1 MREKEYVHWM
11 DGGREYVALSGQ
23 YRRELL
29 VDYAQRYNLNV
40 FVETGTCKGDT
51 VEVLRHHVDF
61 VYSIELSRYYYEIAE
76 ERFMGCA
83 NVATIYGDSAM
94 VLSEILSHVGK
105 TPCLFWLD
113 AHHSDEMCPDTPSPL
128 LAELKAV
135 LDSGVRGVILVDD
148 MDPEL
153 LGEIVGQAEKLIG
166 QYPDWKQEREDC
178 IIRAVRL

>member
-29 VDYAQRYNLNV
+29 VDYAQRYGLKV
-40 FVETGTCKGDT
+40 FIETGTCKGDT

-61 VYSIELSRYYYEIAE
+61 VYSIELSDYYYKIAD
-76 ERFMGCA
+76 ERFRDCA
-83 NVATIYGDSAM
+83 NVATIYGDSAR
-94 VLSEILSHVGK
+94 VLPGILSHMMK
-105 TPCLFWLD
+105 PCLFWLD

-128 LAELKAV
+128 LTELKAI
-135 LDSGVRGVILVDD
+135 LDSSVGGAILIDD

-153 LGEIVGQAEKLIG
+153 LGEVVGQAEKLIG
-166 QYPDWKQEREDC
+166 QYPEWKQEREDG
-178 IIRAVRL
+178 IIRVVRI